1 MTDDATPQSPAIPT
15 PQPEAKSRRGRPK
28 GRKNGK
34 KYTYK
39 NSELVC
45 KRRREIM
52 QTYMATH
59 PEFSTPRNGGRD
71 RGGHHADTICPGEKR
86 VIMMMPQ
93 SVRDTIN
100 ICAKF
105 DGIPAIELM
114 DRVAG
119 AMRANARYAHLFPPQ
134 A

>member
-1 MTDDATPQSPAIPT
+1 MTDTDATPQSPAIPT
-15 PQPEAKSRRGRPK
+15 PPPEAKSRRGRPK

-34 KYTYK
+34 KYTFSKPMEYI
-39 NSELVC
+39 SEI
-45 KRRREIM
+45 RRAQGRKSGGKPG
-52 QTYMATH
+52 H
-59 PEFSTPRNGGRD
+59 SGRD
-71 RGGHHADTICPGEKR
+71 LGGHHADTICPGEKR

-114 DRVAG
+114 NRVAG
-119 AMRANARYAHLFPPQ
+119 AMRADARYAHLFLPQ